1 MKIKIKEYIKEEINK
16 RMTHTD
22 PNAGNFQEYTYE
34 CEWLECY
41 WKQVHK
47 TIHLVTA
54 FTYPWLT
61 IDKS

>member
-1 MKIKIKEYIKEEINK
+1 MVTEIK
-16 RMTHTD
+16 

-41 WKQVHK
+41 WKNAYK

-61 IDKS
+61 VKY